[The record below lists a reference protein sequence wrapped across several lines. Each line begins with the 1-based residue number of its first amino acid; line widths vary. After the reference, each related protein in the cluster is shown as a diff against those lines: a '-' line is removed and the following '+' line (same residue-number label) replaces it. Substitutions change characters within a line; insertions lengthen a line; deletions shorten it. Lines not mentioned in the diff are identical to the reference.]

1 MGQEALRPL
10 AEPAWK
16 GSTLEK
22 TWTGGPAR
30 VRIVEVV
37 TAPGFSTA
45 ESGAAATGA
54 TGGGGSL
61 RITGAHVHFDRTKA
75 LDGVDLAVGDG
86 EMVVLLG
93 PSGCGKT
100 TLLRAAAGLQP
111 LDAGRI
117 ELDGRDLTG
126 RRPDQRGIGLMFQD
140 EVLFPHYDVEGNVA
154 FGLRMA
160 KVPLAQR
167 RRRVAEVLELVGLAG
182 FNGRDVAT
190 LSGGEGQRVSLARAL
205 APEPRVLLLDEPFG
219 SLDRLLRERLINELR
234 PVLDEVGVTA
244 VHVTHDHHE
253 AFALADRIAVMA
265 SGRLLR
271 IGTPEE
277 VWTDPQT
284 AQVARFLGHPNV
296 FDSEVPPM
304 LVRAAGRQGSFVLRA
319 DRIEVVATGF
329 DGTGVTG
336 DDQIARL
343 PATVVR
349 RRFRG
354 DRYELRVE
362 ADVGGVATTLDAI
375 TPHGPAVGA
384 GVQLHIGPS
393 AVLALVS

>member
-1 MGQEALRPL
+1 MADGR
-10 AEPAWK
+10 
-16 GSTLEK
+16 
-22 TWTGGPAR
+22 
-30 VRIVEVV
+30 
-37 TAPGFSTA
+37 
-45 ESGAAATGA
+45 
-54 TGGGGSL
+54 GGGTL
-61 RITGAHVHFDRTKA
+61 RITGAHVHFDSTRA

-100 TLLRAAAGLQP
+100 TLLRAASGLQP

-117 ELDGRDLTG
+117 ELDGKDLTG
-126 RRPDQRGIGLMFQD
+126 QRPDQRGIGLMFQD
-140 EVLFPHYDVEGNVA
+140 EVLFPHFDVEGNVA

-160 KVPLAQR
+160 RVPYAER
-167 RRRVAEVLELVGLAG
+167 RRRVAEVLALVGLAG
-182 FNGRDVAT
+182 FEGRDVAT
-190 LSGGEGQRVSLARAL
+190 LSGGEAQRVSLARAL

-234 PVLDEVGVTA
+234 PVLDQVGVTA

-277 VWTDPQT
+277 VWTDPRT
-284 AQVARFLGHPNV
+284 AQVARFLGHTNV
-296 FDSEVPPM
+296 FDSEVPPS
-304 LVRAAGRQGSFVLRA
+304 LAQAAGRSDSFVLRA
-319 DRIEVVATGF
+319 DRIEVVIAA
-329 DGTGVTG
+329 DGDVDTRG
-336 DDQIARL
+336 DETAQL
-343 PATVVR
+343 PAKVAR

-354 DRYELRVE
+354 DRYELRLE
-362 ADVGGVATTLDAI
+362 ADIGGVATTLDAI

-384 GVQLHIGPS
+384 NVRLHIGHR
-393 AVLALVS
+393 AVIALDD

>member
-1 MGQEALRPL
+1 MIDGR
-10 AEPAWK
+10 
-16 GSTLEK
+16 
-22 TWTGGPAR
+22 
-30 VRIVEVV
+30 
-37 TAPGFSTA
+37 
-45 ESGAAATGA
+45 
-54 TGGGGSL
+54 GGGTL
-61 RITGAHVHFDRTKA
+61 RITGAHVHFDGTKA

-126 RRPDQRGIGLMFQD
+126 QRPDQRGIGLMFQD

-160 KVPLAQR
+160 KVPLAER

-182 FNGRDVAT
+182 FEGRDVAT
-190 LSGGEGQRVSLARAL
+190 LSGGEAQRVSLARAL

-234 PVLDEVGVTA
+234 PVLDQVGVTA

-265 SGRLLR
+265 TGRLMR

-277 VWTDPQT
+277 VWTDPRT
-284 AQVARFLGHPNV
+284 APVARFLGHTNV
-296 FDSEVPPM
+296 FDDEVPPV
-304 LVRAAGRQGSFVLRA
+304 LADAAGRGQAFVLRA
-319 DRIEVVATGF
+319 DRVKVAAADNGGSGTSDGRVV
-329 DGTGVTG
+329 
-336 DDQIARL
+336 QL
-343 PATVVR
+343 PATVAR

-354 DRYELRVE
+354 DRYELRLE
-362 ADVGGVATTLDAI
+362 ADVGGTTTTLDAI
-375 TPHGPAVGA
+375 TPHGPAVGTK
-384 GVQLHIGPS
+384 VTLRIGPS
-393 AVLALVS
+393 AVIPLEG